1 MIFLMM
7 AKDIIFLKEDPYMKK
22 LLITLL
28 SLFMLCACNNNTN
41 TDDTIDDPIV
51 VDNKVKDFD
60 LAFLKLENKETNL
73 IYSPLSI
80 KYCLA
85 ILSEGA
91 NGNTKKQI
99 DNVLD
104 GYVPMTYS
112 NSKHLSLAN
121 LVAIKDDIEVNPEF
135 EDVLADKYR
144 IGVTKESFNDPTN
157 INNWINK
164 KTFGKIDNYIDSFDS
179 SLRFLIINALAID
192 MDWINKIQNDFY
204 YRGDHLYYGKRIYQY
219 ADGIYTPMAFN
230 GKIVKGTEFTTV
242 ANKYDILNDLG
253 EENIRNTVGND
264 LYYKLLEDE
273 DIYSDMSYYYGSD
286 DIDTIVYNYLDQY
299 IDELD
304 QNYQF
309 FESSTD
315 YYYYVDDSVK
325 VFAKDLKEYD
335 GTQFQF
341 VSILPKKET
350 LNNYISKL
358 SLDEVNNLISKVKA
372 PEYDNYEEGCI
383 TEVKGFFPTF
393 KFDCDLDLNED
404 LKKLGIT
411 DIFDVNKAD
420 FSKMVGE
427 ESITVDT
434 KHKST
439 IVLSNDG
446 IKAAAITELGGYGA
460 GEHYDYLNNV
470 PVKYIDLRFDE
481 PFLFLIRNKD
491 TNEIWFVGTLYETEE
506 GKARLVSEV
515 EGLSIKDAPNINA
528 RDMGFLE
535 YYEPY
540 DMSGNVKKADGYTWY
555 ELKSGDWV
563 ADDGKSLTIRK
574 N

>member
-7 AKDIIFLKEDPYMKK
+7 SKDIIFLKEDPYMKK
-22 LLITLL
+22 LLIILL

-135 EDVLADKYR
+135 EEVLGDKYR
-144 IGVTKESFNDPTN
+144 IGVTKESFSDPAN
-157 INNWINK
+157 INNWIDK
-164 KTFGKIDNYIDSFDS
+164 KTFGMIDNYIDSFDS

-273 DIYSDMSYYYGSD
+273 YIYSDMAYYYGSD
-286 DIDTIVYNYLDQY
+286 DIDTIVYKYLDQY

-325 VFAKDLKEYD
+325 VFVKDLKEYD
-335 GTQFQF
+335 GTQF
-341 VSILPKKET
+341 
-350 LNNYISKL
+350 
-358 SLDEVNNLISKVKA
+358 
-372 PEYDNYEEGCI
+372 
-383 TEVKGFFPTF
+383 
-393 KFDCDLDLNED
+393 
-404 LKKLGIT
+404 
-411 DIFDVNKAD
+411 
-420 FSKMVGE
+420 
-427 ESITVDT
+427 
-434 KHKST
+434 
-439 IVLSNDG
+439 
-446 IKAAAITELGGYGA
+446 
-460 GEHYDYLNNV
+460 
-470 PVKYIDLRFDE
+470 
-481 PFLFLIRNKD
+481 
-491 TNEIWFVGTLYETEE
+491 
-506 GKARLVSEV
+506 
-515 EGLSIKDAPNINA
+515 
-528 RDMGFLE
+528 
-535 YYEPY
+535 
-540 DMSGNVKKADGYTWY
+540 
-555 ELKSGDWV
+555 
-563 ADDGKSLTIRK
+563 
-574 N
+574 

>member
-1 MIFLMM
+1 MKRFL
-7 AKDIIFLKEDPYMKK
+7 II
-22 LLITLL
+22 LLA
-28 SLFMLCACNNNTN
+28 LFMITACNNNTN

-91 NGNTKKQI
+91 NGDTKTQI

-104 GYVPMTYS
+104 GYVPKTYT

-135 EDVLADKYR
+135 EEVLGDKYR
-144 IGVTKESFNDPTN
+144 IGIIKESFSDPTN
-157 INNWINK
+157 INNWIDK
-164 KTFGKIDNYIDSFDS
+164 KTFGMIDNYIDSFDS
-179 SLRFLIINALAID
+179 NLKFLILNALAID
-192 MDWINKIQNDFY
+192 MDWVNKIQNHFY
-204 YRGDHLYYGKRIYQY
+204 YYGDHIFYGKHINQY
-219 ADGIYTPMAFN
+219 AEGIYTPMAFN

-242 ANKYDILNDLG
+242 ANKYDILNDVG

-273 DIYSDMSYYYGSD
+273 YIYSDMSYYYGSD

-315 YYYYVDDSVK
+315 YYYYVDDSIK

-372 PEYDNYEEGCI
+372 PNYEDFEEGYI

-439 IVLSNDG
+439 IELSNDG

-460 GEHYDYLNNV
+460 GEHYDYLNSV
-470 PVKYIDLRFDE
+470 PVKYIDLRFDD
-481 PFLFLIRNKD
+481 PFLFLIKNKD
-491 TNEIWFVGTLYETEE
+491 TNEIWFVGTLYEAEE
-506 GKARLVSEV
+506 GKARLTSEV
-515 EGLSIKDAPNINA
+515 EGLIIREAPSNNA
-528 RDMGFLE
+528 RNIGFLG
-535 YYEPY
+535 YYESY
-540 DMSGNVKKADGYTWY
+540 EASGNVKKNDGYTWY
-555 ELKSGDWV
+555 ELKSGGWV
-563 ADDGKSLTIRK
+563 ADDGKSLTIWK
-574 N
+574 S